1 MPLPTSLHDCTAFMT
16 NLPEFL
22 TDSQLQSTL
31 KASMKAISAPPLQ
44 ISRALDTSSL
54 KYGFIIFQSQ
64 SQRDDFI
71 AEHDGKELE
80 DTQSKTVFTF
90 SVEKFG
96 EKGGKTAKVPAQL
109 IDFVLG
115 TDQRGI
121 PRRTHLRQQASSSQ
135 SSQSTQDAESPEAKA
150 FRQGGCADMP
160 GRISRD
166 DVTRLSLGQP
176 SKVRGRGSRGVPHR
190 LNSSES
196 GEFARSIRRGY
207 LRLEGTGY
215 RRGRKGSPL
224 SNTHRQFCDSR
235 CVPQVVMMKGSGGRT
250 VDNVLVDLSPLRD
263 IGGPKRRAADE
274 VVRRAAEEAGMELCK
289 HEEGAGADPGYDPM
303 DDGGADFANDPI
315 WKLPSIVSVG
325 VFEGTRGAAQAMCK
339 AVVEGLSIGREDVQA
354 NSKRT
359 VYGERGGGGPK
370 NRRDAGAKGGG
381 RTKNKKN
388 KRRERGGGRSTEDSI
403 RGLF

>member
-1 MPLPTSLHDCTAFMT
+1 MT

-90 SVEKFG
+90 SVEKVRGGIKNQSAKTPRVILIILKTKTITLRPRFTLRSSQFG

-166 DVTRLSLGQP
+166 DVTRLSLGQ
-176 SKVRGRGSRGVPHR
+176 
-190 LNSSES
+190 
-196 GEFARSIRRGY
+196 
-207 LRLEGTGY
+207 
-215 RRGRKGSPL
+215 
-224 SNTHRQFCDSR
+224 
-235 CVPQVVMMKGSGGRT
+235 
-250 VDNVLVDLSPLRD
+250 
-263 IGGPKRRAADE
+263 
-274 VVRRAAEEAGMELCK
+274 VRR
-289 HEEGAGADPGYDPM
+289 
-303 DDGGADFANDPI
+303 
-315 WKLPSIVSVG
+315 
-325 VFEGTRGAAQAMCK
+325 
-339 AVVEGLSIGREDVQA
+339 
-354 NSKRT
+354 
-359 VYGERGGGGPK
+359 
-370 NRRDAGAKGGG
+370 
-381 RTKNKKN
+381 
-388 KRRERGGGRSTEDSI
+388 
-403 RGLF
+403 